1 MCMCVAV
8 VAWSWHVSV
17 NSCDDV
23 WSSRPQSRPQ
33 RGLSLLSSPAIAMQ
47 AITAALCSACCCSL
61 HRVAKADGLTDTLRC
76 GLFPQRARPQRGGRG
91 SPSAGRQGRATGT
104 HQVEGTAVK
113 RPAANSPT
121 AFPQWGAQP
130 RCQPPASVLALA
142 TATQLPTHHR
152 EPQSMQ
158 TSQKLTIDSSRPT
171 ASRRRGGS

>member
-76 GLFPQRARPQRGGRG
+76 GLFSSKG
-91 SPSAGRQGRATGT
+91 SPAAGRQGLAFSRATGAGDR
-104 HQVEGTAVK
+104 HSPGRRHCYQTAGSQLANSFSSMG
-113 RPAANSPT
+113 RPAKMPATSKRISVSN
-121 AFPQWGAQP
+121 
-130 RCQPPASVLALA
+130 RHPASNTPPRTTKHANQPEA
-142 TATQLPTHHR
+142 DNRQQPANGQPT
-152 EPQSMQ
+152 PW
-158 TSQKLTIDSSRPT
+158 
-171 ASRRRGGS
+171 G